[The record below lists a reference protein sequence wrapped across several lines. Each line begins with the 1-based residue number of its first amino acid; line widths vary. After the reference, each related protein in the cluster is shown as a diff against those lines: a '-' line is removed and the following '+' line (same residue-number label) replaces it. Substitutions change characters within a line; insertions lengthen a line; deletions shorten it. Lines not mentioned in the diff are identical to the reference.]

1 MYTELKIGIKRI
13 IVCTNKLNLYNTG
26 LSKKKCK
33 YKMQKMENEKVEE
46 EMNLGD
52 KKMLRVDEIWAYYQC
67 KNTSNTC

>member
-1 MYTELKIGIKRI
+1 
-13 IVCTNKLNLYNTG
+13 
-26 LSKKKCK
+26 
-33 YKMQKMENEKVEE
+33 MQKMENEKVEE